1 MKVILLAKVHQLGDL
16 GDVVEVKPGYG
27 RNYLIPQGKAIP
39 ATDKN
44 REKFESRRADLEQA
58 ARDHLA
64 AAQERAKQIEPLVSI
79 TITAKIHD
87 EGKLFGSI
95 GVREIADALQ
105 SKGIQVEKREI
116 NIPSGPIHTIG
127 EHDVNIILH
136 SDVVVAL
143 KVKVEPEA

>member
-1 MKVILLAKVHQLGDL
+1 MKVILLEKIRQLGDL
-16 GDVVEVKPGYG
+16 GDIVEVKPGYG

-44 REKFESRRADLEQA
+44 REKFESRRAELEKA
-58 ARDHLA
+58 AHEHLV
-64 AAQERAKQIEPLVSI
+64 AAQERSKQLEALVSI

-95 GVREIADALQ
+95 GVREIADAIQ
-105 SKGIQVEKREI
+105 SKGIQIEKREI

-127 EHDVNIILH
+127 EHDVNIVLH
-136 SDVVVAL
+136 SDVVVSL
-143 KVKVEPEA
+143 KVKVEPEV